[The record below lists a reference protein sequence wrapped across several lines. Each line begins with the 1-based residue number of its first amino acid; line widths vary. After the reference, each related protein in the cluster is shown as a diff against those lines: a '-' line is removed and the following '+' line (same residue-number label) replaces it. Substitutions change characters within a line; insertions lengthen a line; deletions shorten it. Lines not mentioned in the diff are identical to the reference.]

1 MQGRLSVT
9 MAPTASSDA
18 ATGDTSPLR
27 ILYAVQGTGNGHVA
41 RARDLIPRLAA
52 HPELDVTVWLSG
64 TQSEVMLPVRPAEQF
79 PGISLLYNRH
89 GGLSYSRTLR
99 RNPWLRFVRDVWR
112 APVHG
117 FDLIINDFEPVS
129 AWAARLRRAPL
140 LEISHQAGVRHTA
153 APRPHRRRA
162 SMEALL
168 RWYAPSRE
176 AIGLHFTPVAD
187 DVLPPVIRDEIRTMP
202 QDPDGRLLVYL
213 PAHGPAELLA
223 AFADAPVPVV
233 AFTQGEFAPVQRGAA
248 VVEPIH
254 TTRFLSAFARAS
266 SVLCAAGF
274 ELPAEALHHG
284 KRLAVI
290 PIRGQYEQACNA
302 AAAAQVGA
310 WVAPTL
316 TECLAM
322 LPAWLASPPPAPA
335 DYPPVSEWLVTRIV
349 AAARQAR
356 AAAQTDRHRLATT
369 ARHSET
375 ASPTAA

>member
-1 MQGRLSVT
+1 MQSGLT
-9 MAPTASSDA
+9 AAMAPSAPPDA
-18 ATGDTSPLR
+18 ITGAAAPLR

-52 HPELDVTVWLSG
+52 HPDLDVTVWLSG
-64 TQSEVMLPVRPAEQF
+64 TQSEVTLPVRPAEQF

-140 LEISHQAGVRHTA
+140 LEISHQAGVRHA
-153 APRPHRRRA
+153 LAPRPPRRRTG
-162 SMEALL
+162 MEALL
-168 RWYAPSRE
+168 RWYAPSRA
-176 AIGLHFTPVAD
+176 AIGLHFTPVDD
-187 DVLPPVIRDEIRTMP
+187 DVLPPVIRDEIRLMP
-202 QDPDGRLLVYL
+202 QSPDGRLLVYL
-213 PAHGPAELLA
+213 PAHGPAALLQ
-223 AFADAPVPVV
+223 AFAEAPVPVT
-233 AFTQGEFAPVQRGAA
+233 AFTQGQFAPMTRGA
-248 VVEPIH
+248 VVVQPIH
-254 TTRFLSAFARAS
+254 TTHFLEAFAHAS
-266 SVLCAAGF
+266 AVLCAAGF

-310 WVAPTL
+310 WVAPSL
-316 TECLAM
+316 SAF
-322 LPAWLASPPPAPA
+322 LPLLPTWLASAPPAPA
-335 DYPPVSEWLVTRIV
+335 AYPPVSDWLVTRILD
-349 AAARQAR
+349 AAR
-356 AAAQTDRHRLATT
+356 AARAN
-369 ARHSET
+369 
-375 ASPTAA
+375 AA